1 MAGPALSLSHCRVA
15 EGTPHTPRWQISM
28 PLYTAFC
35 PPSFV
40 LLMSLAMIRSLTIRK
55 KAQSTHVEVYEQCT
69 LQLALLD
76 KIFRSQEESS
86 ISVSDYNSFFSER
99 KKFRIV

>member
-1 MAGPALSLSHCRVA
+1 M
-15 EGTPHTPRWQISM
+15 IS
-28 PLYTAFC
+28 
-35 PPSFV
+35 
-40 LLMSLAMIRSLTIRK
+40 SLTIRK
-55 KAQSTHVEVYEQCT
+55 KAQNTHVEVYEQFT